1 LYKNSE
7 FVKALNE
14 TYQKKIYP
22 IFSNASTVIDDY
34 VINMPKSIEMNIKR
48 WNKKYTM
55 YEYYKEVLRLKAFI
69 EARTE
74 HMKERYSTDSTVL
87 YTTYVKN
94 DEETNNWRNTIGW
107 EDVWKKDGQVSGKY
121 EKGAPIIEDI
131 KIVLSNSKKNENIK
145 YNIYTNKKGWLG
157 WKYNGNEFGT
167 ADTND
172 NICAIKIELEGM
184 FKYKVAYRVYI
195 KDSGW
200 QEWKHDGE
208 IAGDINNK
216 KIIQGIQIKVERK

>member
-1 LYKNSE
+1 M
-7 FVKALNE
+7 LNE

-22 IFSNASTVIDDY
+22 IFSNASTMIDEY
-34 VINMPKSIEMNIKR
+34 VINMTKSIEMNIKR

-55 YEYYKEVLRLKAFI
+55 YEYYNNEVLHLKAFV

-74 HMKERYSTDSTVL
+74 YMKERYSTDSTVL

-94 DEETNNWRNTIGW
+94 DKETDEWRNITAWEET
-107 EDVWKKDGQVSGKY
+107 WKKDGQVSGKY
-121 EKGAPIIEDI
+121 EKDVPIIEDI
-131 KIVLSNSKKNENIK
+131 KIVLANSKKNQNIK
-145 YNIYTNKKGWLG
+145 YDVYTNKKGWLG
-157 WKYNGNEFGT
+157 WKYNGNEFET

-184 FKYKVAYRVYI
+184 IKHKVAYRVYI
-195 KDSGW
+195 KDIGW
-200 QEWKHDGE
+200 QEWKYDGE

-216 KIIQGIQIKVERK
+216 KIIQGIQIKIENN